1 MERLMCNFHY
11 LSYYCSPNL
20 SIHQN
25 STQEPTWNFLV
36 TFIGCGRLS
45 PPNQIYGV
53 SNICTHTPNRDVAR
67 SENLEGGGVAPPP
80 TSLEPRIKT
89 IDNSIAHLIVT
100 WDDVKLLASSCIGI
114 TIVCGLLLHE
124 WDKRMSYKLSK
135 LLNVKLTHILLNVH
149 GIFFYDTIPLWNI
162 KKKLKWWCL
171 T

>member
-1 MERLMCNFHY
+1 MQFSL